1 MYHALLHCLA
11 WGCGAS
17 DPFKNIRVNDR
28 SAAQGNLLLSQ
39 VRQRER
45 KSAKSIHTYNAY
57 NLSMSAV
64 KRIPVTEPVWKDL
77 AEMRSAGQTYTD
89 LLAEMIEDRKKR
101 RLEEDVG
108 KWSSRKKKDYVSLS
122 EIKD

>member
-1 MYHALLHCLA
+1 
-11 WGCGAS
+11 
-17 DPFKNIRVNDR
+17 
-28 SAAQGNLLLSQ
+28 
-39 VRQRER
+39 
-45 KSAKSIHTYNAY
+45 
-57 NLSMSAV
+57 MSAV

-108 KWSSRKKKDYVSLS
+108 RWSCRKKEDFVSLS

>member
-1 MYHALLHCLA
+1 
-11 WGCGAS
+11 
-17 DPFKNIRVNDR
+17 
-28 SAAQGNLLLSQ
+28 
-39 VRQRER
+39 
-45 KSAKSIHTYNAY
+45 
-57 NLSMSAV
+57 V

-101 RLEEDVG
+101 RLEEDVR
-108 KWSSRKKKDYVSLS
+108 KWTSRKKKDFVSFT

>member
-1 MYHALLHCLA
+1 MKE
-11 WGCGAS
+11 CGRNREKFA
-17 DPFKNIRVNDR
+17 IR
-28 SAAQGNLLLSQ
+28 
-39 VRQRER
+39 
-45 KSAKSIHTYNAY
+45 IHTYNAY
-57 NLSMSAV
+57 NSIMSAV

-101 RLEEDVG
+101 RLEEDVR
-108 KWSSRKKKDYVSLS
+108 KWSSRKKSDYVSLS

>member
-1 MYHALLHCLA
+1 MRA
-11 WGCGAS
+11 G
-17 DPFKNIRVNDR
+17 DR
-28 SAAQGNLLLSQ
+28 WTAP
-39 VRQRER
+39 E

-57 NLSMSAV
+57 NPIMSAV

-89 LLAEMIEDRKKR
+89 LLAEMIEDRKQR
-101 RLEEDVG
+101 RLEEDARS
-108 KWSSRKKKDYVSLS
+108 WSSRKRTDYVPLS